1 MSGPGSGWPDDWPDR
16 KAGRDCALCAGLG
29 RDTPDDHALFVA
41 ELESSEVRLER
52 RSRLPGYCIVVWRHG
67 HVAEPTALAPD
78 AATRY
83 WADVLRVSRAV
94 EQEFAPLKMNLL
106 TLGNWVPH
114 LHTHVL
120 PRYRD
125 DPAPGG
131 PITWADIFDDEPTP
145 VATLREY
152 ADRIRAS
159 LGYEPGHARKS
170 SATQLGRSP
179 VGHEA

>member
-1 MSGPGSGWPDDWPDR
+1 MTEPRTGWPDDWSAR
-16 KAGRDCALCAGLG
+16 KAGRDCPLCAGLG
-29 RDTPDDHALFVA
+29 SDAPDDHALFVA

-52 RSRLPGYCIVVWRHG
+52 RSRLPGYCIVIWRHG
-67 HVAEPTALAPD
+67 HVAEPTALDPD

-145 VATLREY
+145 LATLRGY
-152 ADRIRAS
+152 AVRIRAF
-159 LGYEPGHARKS
+159 LRDEPGQAGGHPAS
-170 SATQLGRSP
+170 QLGRPP